1 MAAPSRKNR
10 LRRRK
15 LALAA
20 TYWAPHIGSMNE
32 EYDYVI
38 VGAGSAGCVL
48 ADRLTEDGRHT
59 VALLEY
65 GGSDRSI
72 FIQMPAALS
81 IPMNMKAFNWGYVS
95 EPEPNLNGRRIH
107 CPRGKVL
114 GGSSSINGL
123 VYVRGHPLDF
133 ERWEEEGAK
142 GWGYRNVLPYFRR
155 AESFHGGPDTWRGG
169 EGPLATAH
177 GRKSN
182 PLYDAFIEA
191 GREAGYAV
199 SGDLNGERQEGF
211 GSLDMTVRDGV
222 RASTANA
229 YLRPAMKRPNLKVV
243 THALATRIAF
253 DGRRAVGVRYRRGGR
268 EHLAG
273 ARREVIL
280 CGGAIN
286 SPQLLKLSGVGPAA
300 ELGRFGID
308 VVADRPGVG
317 ENLQDHLEFTVQV
330 ASKQPITLFSHTGF
344 VRRALIGAEW
354 LARGRGLGA
363 SNHFEAGGF
372 IRSRAGV
379 RYPDIQFHFLPM
391 AVAYDGSTLAR
402 EHGFQAHVG
411 PMRSK
416 SRGWVR
422 LKSPDPAAPPRIQFN
437 YMSRPEDWAEMR
449 SCLRLTREIFAQRP
463 FDPYRGR
470 EIQPGAECVSDEAI
484 DAFVREKVDSAYH
497 PSCSCKM
504 GSPADPLAVVDPMAR
519 VIGVEALRVVNSSIM
534 PSITNGNL
542 NAPTIMIG
550 EKAADMILG
559 RDPLPASNAPYYV
572 APDWETMQR

>member
-1 MAAPSRKNR
+1 MSDEAF
-10 LRRRK
+10 
-15 LALAA
+15 
-20 TYWAPHIGSMNE
+20 
-32 EYDYVI
+32 DYVI
-38 VGAGSAGCVL
+38 VGAGAAGCVL
-48 ADRLTEDGRHT
+48 ADRLSEDGRST
-59 VALLEY
+59 VLVLEY

-81 IPMNMKAFNWGYVS
+81 IPMNSKTYNWGYVS
-95 EPEPNLNGRRIH
+95 EPEPHLNGRRMH

-133 ERWEEEGAK
+133 ERWEAEGAR

-155 AESFHGGPDTWRGG
+155 AESFYGGADAYRGAG
-169 EGPLATAH
+169 GPLATAQ
-177 GRKSN
+177 GGKRN
-182 PLYDAFIEA
+182 PLYAAFIEA

-199 SGDLNGERQEGF
+199 SPDLNGERQEGF
-211 GSLDMTVRDGV
+211 GALDMTVRDGV
-222 RASTANA
+222 RASAANA
-229 YLRPAMKRPNLKVV
+229 YLRPAMRRSNLKVV

-253 DGRRAVGVRYRRGGR
+253 DGRRAVGVHYRRDGR
-268 EHLAG
+268 DHRAS

-300 ELGRFGID
+300 ELNGFGVDI
-308 VVADRPGVG
+308 VADRPGVG
-317 ENLQDHLEFTVQV
+317 ENLQDHLEFTFQV
-330 ASKQPITLFSHTGF
+330 ASKQPITLFAHTGLIG
-344 VRRALIGAEW
+344 RARIGAEW
-354 LARGRGLGA
+354 FLRGKGLGA

-372 IRSRAGV
+372 IRSRAGI
-379 RYPDIQFHFLPM
+379 RYPDIQFHFLPI

-422 LKSPDPAAPPRIQFN
+422 LKSPDAAAPPLIRFN
-437 YMSRPEDWAEMR
+437 YMSHAEDWRDMHA
-449 SCLRLTREIFAQRP
+449 CVRLTREIFAQAA

-470 EIQPGAECVSDEAI
+470 EIQPGADCVSDEAI
-484 DAFVREKVDSAYH
+484 DAFVRERVDSAYH

-504 GSPADPLAVVDPMAR
+504 GSPADPLTVVDPETR
-519 VIGVEALRVVNSSIM
+519 VIGVERLRVVDSSIM

-542 NAPTIMIG
+542 NAPTIMVA

-572 APDWETMQR
+572 APDWETSQR

>member
-1 MAAPSRKNR
+1 MSDEAF
-10 LRRRK
+10 
-15 LALAA
+15 
-20 TYWAPHIGSMNE
+20 
-32 EYDYVI
+32 DYVI

-48 ADRLTEDGRHT
+48 ADRLSQDGRST
-59 VALLEY
+59 VLVLEY
-65 GGSDRSI
+65 GGSDRSVL
-72 FIQMPAALS
+72 IQMPAALS
-81 IPMNMKAFNWGYVS
+81 IPMNMKAYNWGYLS
-95 EPEPNLNGRRIH
+95 EPEPYLNDRRMH

-142 GWGYRNVLPYFRR
+142 GWSYRDVLPYFRR
-155 AESFHGGPDTWRGG
+155 AESFAGGADAWRGDG
-169 EGPLATAH
+169 GPLATAQ
-177 GRKSN
+177 GRKLN
-182 PLYDAFIEA
+182 PLYEAFIEA

-199 SGDLNGERQEGF
+199 SSDLNGERQEGF
-211 GSLDMTVRDGV
+211 GALDMTVRDGV

-229 YLRPAMKRPNLKVV
+229 YLRPSMKRPNLKVV
-243 THALATRIAF
+243 THALASRVAF
-253 DGRRAVGVRYRRGGR
+253 DGRRAVGVRYRRDGVK
-268 EHLAG
+268 LKAG

-280 CGGAIN
+280 CGGPIN

-300 ELGRFGID
+300 ELGAFGID
-308 VVADRPGVG
+308 VVANRPGVG
-317 ENLQDHLEFTVQV
+317 ENLQDHLEFTFQV

-344 VRRALIGAEW
+344 IRRALIGAEW
-354 LARGRGLGA
+354 LLRGKGLGA

-422 LKSPDPAAPPRIQFN
+422 LKSPDPAEPPLIQFN
-437 YMSRPEDWAEMR
+437 YMSHAEDWTEMR
-449 SCLRLTREIFAQRP
+449 SCVRLTREIFAQAA

-470 EIQPGAECVSDEAI
+470 EIQPGTKCVSDEAI
-484 DAFVREKVDSAYH
+484 DAFVRERVDSAYH
-497 PSCSCKM
+497 PSCTCKM
-504 GSPADPLAVVDPMAR
+504 GSPADPLAVVDPQTR
-519 VIGVEALRVVNSSIM
+519 VIGVEGLRVVDSSIM

-559 RDPLPASNAPYYV
+559 RDPLPASNAPYHA
-572 APDWETMQR
+572 APDWETRQR

>member
-1 MAAPSRKNR
+1 MSDEAF
-10 LRRRK
+10 
-15 LALAA
+15 
-20 TYWAPHIGSMNE
+20 
-32 EYDYVI
+32 DYVI

-48 ADRLTEDGRHT
+48 ADRLSQDGRST
-59 VALLEY
+59 VLVLEY
-65 GGSDRSI
+65 GGSDRSVL
-72 FIQMPAALS
+72 IQMPAALS
-81 IPMNMKAFNWGYVS
+81 IPMNMKAYNWGYLS
-95 EPEPNLNGRRIH
+95 EPEPYLNDRRMH

-142 GWGYRNVLPYFRR
+142 GWSYREVLPYFRR
-155 AESFHGGPDTWRGG
+155 AESFAGGADAWRGDG
-169 EGPLATAH
+169 GPLATAQ
-177 GRKSN
+177 GRKLN
-182 PLYDAFIEA
+182 PLYEAFIEA

-199 SGDLNGERQEGF
+199 SSDLNGERQEGF
-211 GSLDMTVRDGV
+211 GPLDMTVRDGV

-229 YLRPAMKRPNLKVV
+229 YLRPSMKRPNLKVV
-243 THALATRIAF
+243 THALASRVAF
-253 DGRRAVGVRYRRGGR
+253 DGRRAVGVHYRRDGVK
-268 EHLAG
+268 LKAG

-280 CGGAIN
+280 CGGPIN

-300 ELGRFGID
+300 ELGAFRID
-308 VVADRPGVG
+308 VVANRPGVG
-317 ENLQDHLEFTVQV
+317 ENLQDHLEFTFQV

-344 VRRALIGAEW
+344 IRRALIGAEW
-354 LARGRGLGA
+354 LLRGKGLGA

-422 LKSPDPAAPPRIQFN
+422 LKSSDPAEPPMIQFN
-437 YMSRPEDWAEMR
+437 YMSHSEDWTEMR
-449 SCLRLTREIFAQRP
+449 SCVRLTREIFAQAA
-463 FDPYRGR
+463 FDRYRGR
-470 EIQPGAECVSDEAI
+470 EIQPGTKCVSDEAI
-484 DAFVREKVDSAYH
+484 DAFVRERVDSAYH
-497 PSCSCKM
+497 PSCTCKM
-504 GSPADPLAVVDPMAR
+504 GSPADPLAVVDPQTR
-519 VIGVEALRVVNSSIM
+519 VIGVEGLRVVDSSIM

-559 RDPLPASNAPYYV
+559 RAPLPASNAPYYL
-572 APDWETMQR
+572 APDWETKQR

>member
-1 MAAPSRKNR
+1 MSDEAF
-10 LRRRK
+10 
-15 LALAA
+15 
-20 TYWAPHIGSMNE
+20 
-32 EYDYVI
+32 DYVI

-48 ADRLTEDGRHT
+48 ADRLSQDGRST
-59 VALLEY
+59 VLVLEY
-65 GGSDRSI
+65 GGSDRSVL
-72 FIQMPAALS
+72 IQMPAALS
-81 IPMNMKAFNWGYVS
+81 IPMNMKAYNWGYLS
-95 EPEPNLNGRRIH
+95 EPEPYLNDRRMH

-142 GWGYRNVLPYFRR
+142 GWSYRDVLPYFRR
-155 AESFHGGPDTWRGG
+155 AESFAGGADAWRGDG
-169 EGPLATAH
+169 GPLATAQ
-177 GRKSN
+177 GRKLN
-182 PLYDAFIEA
+182 PLYEAFIEA

-199 SGDLNGERQEGF
+199 SSDLNGERQEGF
-211 GSLDMTVRDGV
+211 GALDMTVRDGV

-229 YLRPAMKRPNLKVV
+229 YLRPSMKRPNLKVV
-243 THALATRIAF
+243 THALASRVAF
-253 DGRRAVGVRYRRGGR
+253 DGRRAVGVHYRRDGVK
-268 EHLAG
+268 LKAG

-280 CGGAIN
+280 CGGPIN

-300 ELGRFGID
+300 ELGAFGID
-308 VVADRPGVG
+308 VVANRPGVG
-317 ENLQDHLEFTVQV
+317 ENLQDHLEFTFQV

-344 VRRALIGAEW
+344 IRRALIGAEW
-354 LARGRGLGA
+354 LLRGKGLGA

-422 LKSPDPAAPPRIQFN
+422 LKSSDPAEPPMIQFN
-437 YMSRPEDWAEMR
+437 YMSHSEDWTEMR
-449 SCLRLTREIFAQRP
+449 SCVRLTREIFAQAA
-463 FDPYRGR
+463 FDRYRGR
-470 EIQPGAECVSDEAI
+470 EIQPGTKCVSDEAI
-484 DAFVREKVDSAYH
+484 DAFVRERVDSAYH
-497 PSCSCKM
+497 PSCTCKM
-504 GSPADPLAVVDPMAR
+504 GSPADPLAVVDPQTR
-519 VIGVEALRVVNSSIM
+519 VIGVEGLRVVDSSIM

-559 RDPLPASNAPYYV
+559 RAPLPASNAPYYL
-572 APDWETMQR
+572 APDWETKQR

>member
-1 MAAPSRKNR
+1 MSDEAF
-10 LRRRK
+10 
-15 LALAA
+15 
-20 TYWAPHIGSMNE
+20 
-32 EYDYVI
+32 DYVI

-48 ADRLTEDGRHT
+48 ADRLSQDGRST
-59 VALLEY
+59 VLVLEY
-65 GGSDRSI
+65 GGSDRSVL
-72 FIQMPAALS
+72 IQMPAALS
-81 IPMNMKAFNWGYVS
+81 IPMNMKAYNWGYLS
-95 EPEPNLNGRRIH
+95 EPEPYLNDRRMH

-142 GWGYRNVLPYFRR
+142 GWSYRDVLPYFRR
-155 AESFHGGPDTWRGG
+155 AESFAGGADAWRGDG
-169 EGPLATAH
+169 GPLATAQ
-177 GRKSN
+177 GRKLN
-182 PLYDAFIEA
+182 PLYEAFIEA

-199 SGDLNGERQEGF
+199 SSDLNGERQEGF
-211 GSLDMTVRDGV
+211 GPLDMTVRDGV

-229 YLRPAMKRPNLKVV
+229 YLRPSMKRPNLKVV
-243 THALATRIAF
+243 THALASRVAF
-253 DGRRAVGVRYRRGGR
+253 DGRRAVGVHYRRDGVK
-268 EHLAG
+268 LKAG

-280 CGGAIN
+280 CGGPIN

-300 ELGRFGID
+300 ELGAFRID
-308 VVADRPGVG
+308 VVANRPGVG
-317 ENLQDHLEFTVQV
+317 ENLQDHLEFTFQV

-344 VRRALIGAEW
+344 IRRALIGAEW
-354 LARGRGLGA
+354 LLRGKGLGA

-422 LKSPDPAAPPRIQFN
+422 LKSLDPAEPPMIQFN
-437 YMSRPEDWAEMR
+437 YMSHSDDWTEMR
-449 SCLRLTREIFAQRP
+449 SCVRLTREIFAQAA
-463 FDPYRGR
+463 FDRYRGR
-470 EIQPGAECVSDEAI
+470 EIQPGTKCVSDEAI
-484 DAFVREKVDSAYH
+484 DAFVRERVDSAYH
-497 PSCSCKM
+497 PSCTCKM
-504 GSPADPLAVVDPMAR
+504 GSPADPLAVVDPQTR
-519 VIGVEALRVVNSSIM
+519 VIGVEGLRVVDSSIM

-559 RDPLPASNAPYYV
+559 RAPLPASNAPYYL
-572 APDWETMQR
+572 APDWETKQR

>member
-1 MAAPSRKNR
+1 MSDEAF
-10 LRRRK
+10 
-15 LALAA
+15 
-20 TYWAPHIGSMNE
+20 
-32 EYDYVI
+32 DYVI

-48 ADRLTEDGRHT
+48 ADRLSQDGRST
-59 VALLEY
+59 VLVLEY
-65 GGSDRSI
+65 GGSDRSVL
-72 FIQMPAALS
+72 IQMPAALS
-81 IPMNMKAFNWGYVS
+81 IPMNMKAYNWGYLS
-95 EPEPNLNGRRIH
+95 EPEPYLNDRRMH

-142 GWGYRNVLPYFRR
+142 GWSYRDVLPYFRR
-155 AESFHGGPDTWRGG
+155 AESFAGGADAWRGDG
-169 EGPLATAH
+169 GPLATAQ
-177 GRKSN
+177 GRKLN
-182 PLYDAFIEA
+182 PLYEAFIEA

-199 SGDLNGERQEGF
+199 SSDLNGERQEGF
-211 GSLDMTVRDGV
+211 GALDMTVRDGV

-229 YLRPAMKRPNLKVV
+229 YLRPSMKRPNLKVV
-243 THALATRIAF
+243 THALASRVAF
-253 DGRRAVGVRYRRGGR
+253 DGRRAVGVRYRRDGVK
-268 EHLAG
+268 LKAG

-280 CGGAIN
+280 CGGPIN

-300 ELGRFGID
+300 ELGAFGID
-308 VVADRPGVG
+308 VVANRPGVG
-317 ENLQDHLEFTVQV
+317 ENLQDHLEFTFQV

-344 VRRALIGAEW
+344 IRRALIGAEW
-354 LARGRGLGA
+354 LLRGKGLGA

-422 LKSPDPAAPPRIQFN
+422 LKSSDPAEPPMIQFN
-437 YMSRPEDWAEMR
+437 YMSHSEDWTEMR
-449 SCLRLTREIFAQRP
+449 SCVRLTREIFAQAA
-463 FDPYRGR
+463 FDRYRGR
-470 EIQPGAECVSDEAI
+470 EIQPGTKCVSDEAI
-484 DAFVREKVDSAYH
+484 DAFVRERVDSAYH
-497 PSCSCKM
+497 PSCTCKM
-504 GSPADPLAVVDPMAR
+504 GSPADPLAVVDPQTR
-519 VIGVEALRVVNSSIM
+519 VIGVEGLRVVDSSIM

-559 RDPLPASNAPYYV
+559 RAPLPASNAPYYL
-572 APDWETMQR
+572 APDWETKQR